1 MWTKK
6 TEGNNT
12 GITLLSTA
20 YLRFATFRE
29 TVAKNFNAQMDA
41 VELHIHLDSLKA
53 KLDTPVH
60 RVWTIHLKHHF
71 YDRELGPLALCE
83 AAMHGWMS
91 YLGFSLSIDNELSL
105 SEKGRAAVTATFAL

>member
-1 MWTKK
+1 MGHGGRKKAYGSHWFAKVKTRAGIPARCASCYFNEKFHKK

-60 RVWTIHLKHHF
+60 RV
-71 YDRELGPLALCE
+71 
-83 AAMHGWMS
+83 
-91 YLGFSLSIDNELSL
+91 
-105 SEKGRAAVTATFAL
+105 